1 MSITANI
8 LQRTFHLCFDKYQ
21 GTCFTIDCD
30 NRQYI
35 VTARHIVE
43 SITDSATIQ
52 IKHEKKWKDCPVNLV
67 GHGEGEI
74 DISVLAAPIQIS
86 HAHCLPPTTD
96 GLTFG
101 QDVYFLGFPVL
112 DPSYDW
118 VSEIGELN
126 DNYPMP
132 LIKKA
137 IISYAEPDTSRF
149 LLDGHNNHGFS
160 GGPVV
165 FSEVGTPYAQLS
177 VAAVV
182 SAYLYTQEEVY
193 LENDSPRELTYNSG
207 IMEAHGIKHAIDLI
221 SQNPIG
227 FNLEDK
233 NIS

>member
-8 LQRTFHLCFDKYQ
+8 LQRTFQLSFGKGQ
-21 GTCFTIDCD
+21 GTCFTIDYD

-43 SITDSATIQ
+43 SITDSATIH
-52 IKHEKKWKDCPVNLV
+52 IKHEKVWKDCPVNLV
-67 GHGEGEI
+67 GHGEGEV

-86 HAHCLPPTTD
+86 PTYLLPPTTD
-96 GLTFG
+96 GLAYG
-101 QDVYFLGFPVL
+101 QDVYFLGFPYGW
-112 DPSYDW
+112 S
-118 VSEIGELN
+118 SEVGELN
-126 DNYPMP
+126 ENFPFP

-137 IISYAEPDTSRF
+137 IISGADPKASYF
-149 LLDGHNNHGFS
+149 LLDGHNNRGFS

-165 FSEVGTPYAQLS
+165 FSEAGKPGAQLS
-177 VAAVV
+177 VAAVI
-182 SAYLYTQEEVY
+182 SGYLPGQEPVK
-193 LENDSPRELTYNSG
+193 LENDISFELKYNSG
-207 IMEAHGIKHAIDLI
+207 VIVAYGIKHAIDLI